1 MQVCKLCGT
10 PNASIFNSPSPLRLT
25 RLMLTTEPTER
36 GKNLKR
42 MLFHSRAAAS
52 RSSFLF
58 WSVLFFSMLVCPPLP
73 KKAINNNT
81 KGRKRYKQ
89 SAERKNK
96 VPFVLSLGSCFG
108 ERLKSACLMCLNKS
122 SFMREKR
129 GEKAP
134 SFFEF
139 FQSIKF
145 FLMPSKKRKS
155 FTHYARDI

>member
-1 MQVCKLCGT
+1 
-10 PNASIFNSPSPLRLT
+10 
-25 RLMLTTEPTER
+25 
-36 GKNLKR
+36 
-42 MLFHSRAAAS
+42 
-52 RSSFLF
+52 
-58 WSVLFFSMLVCPPLP
+58 MLVCPPLP

-122 SFMREKR
+122 SFMREK
-129 GEKAP
+129 
-134 SFFEF
+134 SNLIFFEF

-145 FLMPSKKRKS
+145 FLMPSKKRNLFHHKKKKCVERLREKQRDVAELKREIFSFLVETTRHTYKS
-155 FTHYARDI
+155 RITSQQKIQTSWCIQ

>member
-1 MQVCKLCGT
+1 
-10 PNASIFNSPSPLRLT
+10 
-25 RLMLTTEPTER
+25 MLY
-36 GKNLKR
+36 
-42 MLFHSRAAAS
+42 
-52 RSSFLF
+52 
-58 WSVLFFSMLVCPPLP
+58 

-129 GEKAP
+129 GKKAT
-134 SFFEF
+134 SFFLNF
-139 FQSIKF
+139 FSQLNF
-145 FLMPSKKRKS
+145 FSCLQKNVTFSTTRKKKLSRFERKTERDVAELKREIFS
-155 FTHYARDI
+155 FLVETTRHTYKSRITSQQKIQTSWCIQ